1 MQSGASVPG
10 AAEEPVSEDCLTL
23 NIWTPAKSRDER
35 LPVMVWIPGG
45 GFTQESASMPLYWG
59 DKLVRRGVIVVTINY
74 RVGLFGFLSHPAL
87 TRESGHHSSGNYGL
101 LDEIAALAWLKRN
114 IAAFG
119 GDPDRVTIWGQSAGS
134 MLVNLLMT
142 SPLARGL
149 FQRAIGESGGLFIPP
164 AVTGSAETWFLTGAE
179 QQGVKFAT
187 VVGTSS
193 IEALRKLGPE
203 QILKAMGNAG
213 TTHPIM
219 DGYVLPKGPYDVFK
233 EGRQNDVPLLV
244 GSNADEGKTFIAG
257 TDVKLASFSEDIGKA
272 LGSNVV
278 RDLANEYLKLYPATT
293 DQEARESR
301 AKFERDL
308 RFGWDMWTWARMQAK
323 TGRAKVFYYYFAH
336 EPPYPQGSPF
346 LGWGAGHWAELRYVF
361 DHLYQYQWAWSDAD
375 RELANTM
382 ATYWTNFAKTGD
394 PNGNSVPVW
403 PNFTTGT
410 GRQLHFDDTITAR
423 GVQNLQRLR
432 LLDDRFAKF
441 RAGIPAIQNNSA
453 FTSGVIAVL
462 LPRLL
467 VGLHGGK
474 RGLRIAR
481 DKAHHSCDAGSLLI
495 GVSCRL
501 WPEVIL

>member
-1 MQSGASVPG
+1 
-10 AAEEPVSEDCLTL
+10 
-23 NIWTPAKSRDER
+23 
-35 LPVMVWIPGG
+35 
-45 GFTQESASMPLYWG
+45 
-59 DKLVRRGVIVVTINY
+59 
-74 RVGLFGFLSHPAL
+74 
-87 TRESGHHSSGNYGL
+87 
-101 LDEIAALAWLKRN
+101 
-114 IAAFG
+114 
-119 GDPDRVTIWGQSAGS
+119 
-134 MLVNLLMT
+134 
-142 SPLARGL
+142 
-149 FQRAIGESGGLFIPP
+149 
-164 AVTGSAETWFLTGAE
+164 
-179 QQGVKFAT
+179 
-187 VVGTSS
+187 
-193 IEALRKLGPE
+193 
-203 QILKAMGNAG
+203 
-213 TTHPIM
+213 
-219 DGYVLPKGPYDVFK
+219 
-233 EGRQNDVPLLV
+233 
-244 GSNADEGKTFIAG
+244 
-257 TDVKLASFSEDIGKA
+257 
-272 LGSNVV
+272 
-278 RDLANEYLKLYPATT
+278 
-293 DQEARESR
+293 
-301 AKFERDL
+301 
-308 RFGWDMWTWARMQAK
+308 MQAK